1 MDDFS
6 LWILWEFLLIK
17 PFWKGPIPIHIL
29 PHTFFSCQLRFCKL
43 WWESL
48 IKAKGEIQR
57 AVSVIQPW
65 QGMVHCPIS
74 HHCWP
79 AALQTAFTRVWTGG
93 ASTAVLQHPWESLSS
108 PSLAN
113 SSFTTVPAGA
123 ALAWLLPSVWDGCW
137 LRERSA
143 GRCNAH
149 GAVPATQN
157 DSVPG
162 PGKLQLVFVS
172 DFFICLTGLLG
183 RLVNT
188 CI

>member
-1 MDDFS
+1 MDNFS
-6 LWILWEFLLIK
+6 LWMLWEFLLIK
-17 PFWKGPIPIHIL
+17 PFWKGPIPKHIL

-57 AVSVIQPW
+57 AMSVIQPW

-123 ALAWLLPSVWDGCW
+123 ALAWLLPAVWDGCW